1 MDLQYRPKKIFG
13 TIYSKRIG
21 MSVRISTFIM
31 REKKKFKATL
41 TINQYWE
48 IPENLNICPSVI

>member
-21 MSVRISTFIM
+21 MSVGISTFIM
-31 REKKKFKATL
+31 REKKIKATL